1 MSARPDFSSAD
12 SEGLQSREAKPRH
25 LGKKEIENAE

>member
-1 MSARPDFSSAD
+1 MRARPGFSSVVSD
-12 SEGLQSREAKPRH
+12 GLQSREAKPRH